1 MAVKFDMSGTDI
13 LLRDLE
19 RMIPT
24 DTDVDGA
31 LIAGAEPI
39 KEEMKRIT
47 PPVSRSGKLKNAI
60 KVGGVRTSKNG
71 RTVTV
76 GIHRRDIDLS
86 DKNGAYYPAFVEY
99 GHGGPRP
106 APPHPFIRPA
116 FDLKKDEA
124 WSIVKQAVIDQMNQ
138 KGL

>member
-1 MAVKFDMSGTDI
+1 MAVKFDISGADI
-13 LLRDLE
+13 FLRDLE
-19 RMIPT
+19 NMIPS
-24 DTDVDGA
+24 DTDVDAA

-39 KEEMKRIT
+39 KEEMARIAPKGET
-47 PPVSRSGKLKNAI
+47 GNLQRGI
-60 KVGGVRTSKNG
+60 KIGGVRTSKNG

>member
-1 MAVKFDMSGTDI
+1 MAITLSGTEV
-13 LLRDLE
+13 LLSDLE
-19 RMIPT
+19 NMIPS
-24 DTDVDGA
+24 DTNVDDA
-31 LIAGAEPI
+31 LTAGAELI
-39 KEEMKRIT
+39 KEEMVRIA
-47 PPVSRSGKLKNAI
+47 PVGATGNLKKGI

-71 RTVTV
+71 RTITV
-76 GIHRRDIDLS
+76 GIHRRDFSGD
-86 DKNGAYYPAFVEY
+86 DYYPAYVEY

-124 WSIVKQAVIDQMNQ
+124 WNTVKQAVIDQMNS

>member
-1 MAVKFDMSGTDI
+1 MAAKFDISGTDI
-13 LLRDLE
+13 FLRDLE
-19 RMIPT
+19 RMIPS
-24 DTDVDGA
+24 DTNVDDA
-31 LIAGAEPI
+31 LTAGAEPI
-39 KEEMKRIT
+39 KEEMVRIA
-47 PPVSRSGKLKNAI
+47 PVGATGNLQKGI

-71 RTVTV
+71 RTITV

-86 DKNGAYYPAFVEY
+86 AKDGHYYPAYVEY

-124 WSIVKQAVIDQMNQ
+124 WNIVKQAVIDQMNS

>member
-1 MAVKFDMSGTDI
+1 MAAKFDMSGTDI
-13 LLRDLE
+13 FLRDLE
-19 RMIPT
+19 NMIPS

-31 LIAGAEPI
+31 LTAGAVGI
-39 KEEMKRIT
+39 ARVMRRMA
-47 PPVSRSGKLKNAI
+47 PVGDTGRLRDAI
-60 KVGGVRTSKNG
+60 GVGGPRNSSRG
-71 RTVTV
+71 RTVTA

-86 DKNGAYYPAFVEY
+86 AKDGHYYPAYVEY

-116 FDLKKDEA
+116 YDLTKDEA
-124 WSIVKQAVIDQMNQ
+124 WEAIKAAMIQKLKE